1 MPSITA
7 VTVRNVSKKF
17 RLFASHKERLLEA
30 LHPFRKQYHREFW
43 ALRDVSL
50 EVGRGETVGILG
62 RNGSGKSTLLQIICS
77 VMQATHGEVRVNGRI
92 SALLELGAGFNPEF
106 TGRDN
111 VILNG
116 AIMGVQRKEM
126 LIRLPEIEAFADIG
140 EFFDQ
145 PVKTYSSGMFVRVA
159 FAAAINVEPDILVV
173 DEALA
178 VGDAKFQQRC
188 FNKFRELQDRGVT
201 IIFVTHDVESIVRHC
216 QRAILLNA
224 GTIVTDGHP
233 TIAVQHYID
242 LMEGRLASPPVY
254 AGDKGYLGTSH
265 RDSSRIGSQ
274 NDALEQFIAEQPI
287 KDVCSKRCSYNPKE
301 HHQPSQCAMIVDYLL
316 VTGDRVDPTHICSG
330 QVVDIFFKVLFIDAV
345 KQPCFGLSVKTQDGV
360 TIYALNSSWTDVEL
374 HAAIPGECRVVR
386 FRTPMLVNSGDIF
399 LDFGVDEVMMVD
411 TYKCITRRMAIVHLV
426 VLPACTFHGLANLG
440 AQFTEGTCP
449 TPNLAW

>member
-1 MPSITA
+1 MPSTTA
-7 VTVRNVSKKF
+7 ISVRSVSKKF
-17 RLFASHKERLLEA
+17 RLFASPKERLLEA

-43 ALRDVSL
+43 ALRDVSF
-50 EVGRGETVGILG
+50 EVGRGETVGIIG
-62 RNGSGKSTLLQIICS
+62 RNGSGKSTLLQIVCS
-77 VMQATHGEVRVNGRI
+77 VMQATQGETYVNGRI

-116 AIMGVQRKEM
+116 AIIGVPRKEM

-178 VGDAKFQQRC
+178 VGDGKFQQRC
-188 FNKFRELQDRGVT
+188 FNKFKELQGRGVT
-201 IIFVTHDVESIVRHC
+201 IVFVTHDVESIVRHC

-224 GTIVTDGHP
+224 GEIVTDGHP
-233 TIAVQHYID
+233 AVAVQRYID
-242 LMEGRLASPPVY
+242 LMEGRLASPVH
-254 AGDKGYLGTSH
+254 ADDKGYPGTTH
-265 RDSSRIGSQ
+265 RDSESQ
-274 NDALEQFIAEQPI
+274 HDALEQFIAEQPI
-287 KDVCSKRCSYNPKE
+287 KDVCSKRRSYNPKE
-301 HHQPSQCAMIVDYLL
+301 HHQPSQCAIIVDYLL
-316 VTGDRVDPTHICSG
+316 VTGDREDPTHICSG

-345 KQPCFGLSVKTQDGV
+345 EQPCFGLSIKTHDGV
-360 TIYALNSSWTDVEL
+360 TIYALNSSWTDVKL
-374 HAAIPGECRVVR
+374 HAAARGEYRVVR
-386 FRTPMLVNSGDIF
+386 FRTPMHVNSGDIF
-399 LDFGVDEVMMVD
+399 LDFGVDEVTTVN
-411 TYKCITRRMAIVHLV
+411 TYNCITRRMAIVHLA
-426 VLPACTFHGLANLG
+426 VLPASTFHGVANLG

-449 TPNLAW
+449 TPNLVW